1 MQKHLSDVNT
11 LATIIALMAGTW
23 GAILNYSQRD
33 TKEHSILKKIS
44 MFFMDMIIN
53 VGITMLVYLG
63 LIGYGIGDL
72 VAVAISGFVGHQ
84 GTRSFYLIELIIAE
98 KLGAK
103 KTYEILQAERE
114 ERKGVKNDTNTK

>member
-1 MQKHLSDVNT
+1 MQKHIGDVNT
-11 LATIIALMAGTW
+11 LATIIALTAGVW

-44 MFFMDMIIN
+44 MLFMDMIIN

-63 LIGYGIGDL
+63 LVGYGVDELIA
-72 VAVAISGFVGHQ
+72 VAVSGFVGHQ
-84 GTRSFYLIELIIAE
+84 GTRSFYLIELLIAE

-103 KTYEILQAERE
+103 KTYEMLQAERDK
-114 ERKGVKNDTNTK
+114 RQGTNHDTDTK

>member
-1 MQKHLSDVNT
+1 MQKHINDVNT
-11 LATIIALMAGTW
+11 LATFIALMAGTW

-33 TKEHSILKKIS
+33 TNEHSIIKKIS
-44 MFFMDMIIN
+44 MLFMDMIIN

>member
-1 MQKHLSDVNT
+1 MQKHMSDVNT